1 MISLQL
7 INRIFTLWL
16 VSHSALKKSVLAA
29 VCLIIGMSVNHQGF
43 AQIRPGGINLPR
55 GTPTQGGSGAQG
67 GAGGAQ
73 GGAGGAQGGPV
84 LDDSTQNIYGPSTA
98 LHFFEDDIL
107 NNRDSARYQLDT
119 ALTGIHRWTFLD
131 QSWNHLVDLGNY
143 GTATRNTFYQ
153 PHQSVGA
160 QLGFRAYDPYAVQ
173 DGEVKYYDTR
183 SPLTEMTFVSGGLGR
198 NILRFGLNQ
207 NITPRLNVGFRV
219 QRFTSN
225 KQFGAFST
233 INSEEKLA
241 QNWNFLAQTSYFS
254 KDKKYALLAHY
265 RHLNHDVREQGG
277 LLEAIDTTAF
287 DADQKRFVYDGPARL
302 GNRARSWERRHV
314 FHVYQ
319 QYRLANGFQ
328 LFQQGEYTGVKNRYD
343 DLNIQPGLQNGV
355 YDNFIY
361 DSTATR
367 QAVDYRLV
375 DTKLGIKGAFS
386 GFNYRAYYRPRVYRV
401 RGRYNTSDSTEASYR
416 NVRFENIVG
425 LWLSYYLKD
434 STQHL
439 IAEGQHLLGRDFLLR
454 GELSTRWFE
463 AGYQTAFWTP
473 DLLMQRYESN
483 HLRWDNNFNLTGANT
498 IYGSIPIKT
507 KSLNF
512 EPQLQYHLVSNYV
525 YYDTAAVA
533 RQFSGSFSLLRI
545 GAKLSWQ
552 KNKLNF
558 RGEGYYTINS
568 NTDIIRIPAM
578 FVSAE
583 LSYDFIYAKVLYVQV
598 GISAH
603 YRSSYLAD
611 AYMPLTQQFHL
622 QNNFLVD
629 RYAVADAFATLRIN
643 RVRILLKM
651 SHLNQGLGTEGYY
664 VTPRYL
670 GLQRT
675 FSFGVFWP
683 LFD

>member
-1 MISLQL
+1 MNFNKLTK
-7 INRIFTLWL
+7 RIFIKLETSWL
-16 VSHSALKKSVLAA
+16 LPWSVSHRLLHKFALALLFFSIVFL
-29 VCLIIGMSVNHQGF
+29 VNQRAE
-43 AQIRPGGINLPR
+43 AQIRPGGINLPQ
-55 GTPTQGGSGAQG
+55 GVPTQGGGGGTGA
-67 GAGGAQ
+67 
-73 GGAGGAQGGPV
+73 PV
-84 LDDSTQNIYGPSTA
+84 LDDTTKNLSGPNTA
-98 LHFFEDDIL
+98 LHFYEDDIL
-107 NNRDSARYQLDT
+107 NNRDSTRYRLDT
-119 ALTGIHRWTFLD
+119 SLTGIHRWTFVD
-131 QSWNHLVDLGNY
+131 QSWNHLVNLGNY
-143 GTATRNTFYQ
+143 GTATRNTFYR

-173 DGEVKYYDTR
+173 EGEVKYYDTQ
-183 SPLTEMTFVSGGLGR
+183 SPLTEMTFVSGGRGR
-198 NILRFGLNQ
+198 NILRFGFNQ

-225 KQFGAFST
+225 KQYGTFST
-233 INSEEKLA
+233 RNSEAILA
-241 QNWNFLAQTSYFS
+241 QNWNFLTQASYFS
-254 KDKKYALLAHY
+254 KDKKYILLAHY
-265 RHLNHDVREQGG
+265 RHLNHNTREQGG
-277 LLEAIDTTAF
+277 LLNVRDTTS
-287 DADQKRFVYDGPARL
+287 ADSSKKLFVYDGPARL
-302 GNRARSWERRHV
+302 SDDARSWERRHV

-328 LFQQGEYTGVKNRYD
+328 LFQQGEYTGVKDRYD
-343 DLNIQPGLQNGV
+343 DPDTQTGFQNGV
-355 YDNFIY
+355 YRQILH
-361 DSTATR
+361 DSSSTH
-367 QAVDYRLV
+367 QAVDYRLI
-375 DTKLGIKGAFS
+375 DTKLGIKGTFS

-401 RGRYNTSDSTEASYR
+401 RGTYNTSDSTEESYR

-473 DLLMQRYESN
+473 DMLMQRYESN
-483 HLRWDNNFNLTGANT
+483 HLRWNNSFNLTGANT
-498 IYGSIPIKT
+498 IYGSLPIKT
-507 KSLNF
+507 RNLNF
-512 EPQLQYHLVSNYV
+512 EPQLQYHLVSTYV

-533 RQFSGSFSLLRI
+533 RKFSGSFSLLRI
-545 GAKLSWQ
+545 GAKVSWQ

-568 NTDIIRIPAM
+568 NTDIIRIPAL
-578 FVSAE
+578 FASAE
-583 LSYDFIYAKVLYVQV
+583 LTYDFIYAKVLYVQV
-598 GISAH
+598 GVSAH

-611 AYMPLTQQFHL
+611 AYMPLTQQFYL

-643 RVRILLKM
+643 RVRLLLKM
-651 SHLNQGLGTEGYY
+651 SHINEGLGVDGYY
-664 VTPRYL
+664 TTPRYL

>member
-1 MISLQL
+1 MIYKKL
-7 INRIFTLWL
+7 IIDIFTNLKFLRWLPWL
-16 VSHSALKKSVLAA
+16 VAHRSAHEFAL
-29 VCLIIGMSVNHQGF
+29 VCLFLLIGLSVSPQVH
-43 AQIRPGGINLPR
+43 AQIRPGGITLPQ
-55 GTPTQGGSGAQG
+55 GVPTQGGG
-67 GAGGAQ
+67 GGAQ
-73 GGAGGAQGGPV
+73 GAPV
-84 LDDSTQNIYGPSTA
+84 LDDSTQNIYGPTTA

-119 ALTGIHRWTFLD
+119 ALTGIHRWTFVD
-131 QSWNHLVDLGNY
+131 QSWNQLVDLGNY

-153 PHQSVGA
+153 PHRSVGA

-183 SPLTEMTFVSGGLGR
+183 SPLTEMTFVSGGRGR
-198 NILRFGLNQ
+198 NILRFGMNQ

-225 KQFGAFST
+225 KQYGVFST
-233 INSEEKLA
+233 TKSEEILA
-241 QNWNFLAQTSYFS
+241 QNWNFLAQASYFS
-254 KDKKYALLAHY
+254 KDKKYTILAHY
-265 RHLNHDVREQGG
+265 RHLNHNSREQGG
-277 LLEAIDTTAF
+277 LLNVTDTT
-287 DADQKRFVYDGPARL
+287 DTNKKGYVYDGPARL
-302 GNRARSWERRHV
+302 SDNARSWERRHV

-328 LFQQGEYTGVKNRYD
+328 LFQQGEYTGIKDRYD
-343 DLNIQPGLQNGV
+343 DPNIQTGLQNGL
-355 YDNFIY
+355 YKNILY
-361 DSTATR
+361 DSTATH
-367 QAVDYRLV
+367 QAVDYRLI
-375 DTKLGIKGAFS
+375 DTKLGIKGTFS

-401 RGRYNTSDSTEASYR
+401 KGNYNTSDSTGAGYR
-416 NVRFENIVG
+416 NVRFENIIG

-434 STQHL
+434 SSQHL

-473 DLLMQRYESN
+473 DMLMQRYESN
-483 HLRWDNNFNLTGANT
+483 HLRWNNSFKLTGANT
-498 IYGSIPIKT
+498 IYGSLPIKT
-507 KSLNF
+507 KTLNF

-533 RQFSGSFSLLRI
+533 RQFSGSFSLLRV
-545 GAKLSWQ
+545 GAKLVWQ
-552 KNKLNF
+552 KNKFNF

-568 NTDIIRIPAM
+568 NTDIIRIPAL
-578 FVSAE
+578 FASAE
-583 LSYDFIYAKVLYVQV
+583 LTYDFIYAKVLYVQV
-598 GISAH
+598 GVSAA

-611 AYMPLTQQFHL
+611 AYMPLTQQFYL
-622 QNNFLVD
+622 QNYFLVD
-629 RYAVADAFATLRIN
+629 QYAVADAFATLRIN

-651 SHLNQGLGTEGYY
+651 SHINEGLGVAGYY
-664 VTPRYL
+664 TTPRYL

-683 LFD
+683 FFD